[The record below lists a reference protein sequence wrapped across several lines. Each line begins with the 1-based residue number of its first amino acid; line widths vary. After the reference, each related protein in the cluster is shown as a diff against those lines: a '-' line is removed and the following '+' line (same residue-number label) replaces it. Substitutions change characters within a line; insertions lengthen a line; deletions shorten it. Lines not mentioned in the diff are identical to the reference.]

1 MRLIILTTLFVIP
14 LIGFASF
21 PVFENHQENK
31 SETITLNSNNNYKK
45 KSLNIYAKISLALF
59 ALTVIFIGLIL
70 SGFQTFFMSGPTIAK
85 GITYSN
91 QSLHYSLYLIIS
103 FFSGVIFGIISL
115 FKK

>member
-1 MRLIILTTLFVIP
+1 MP

-59 ALTVIFIGLIL
+59 AITVIFIGLIF
-70 SGFQTFFMSGPTIAK
+70 SGFQTFFMSGPTITK
-85 GITYSN
+85 GITYAT
-91 QSLHYSLYLIIS
+91 QSLQYSLYLIIS
-103 FFSGVIFGIISL
+103 FFSGIIFGIISL